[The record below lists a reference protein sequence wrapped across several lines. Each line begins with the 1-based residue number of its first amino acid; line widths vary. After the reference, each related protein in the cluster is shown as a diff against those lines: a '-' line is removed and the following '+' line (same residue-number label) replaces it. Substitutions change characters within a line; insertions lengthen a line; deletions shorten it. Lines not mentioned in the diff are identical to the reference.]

1 MEANEAKGAL
11 SEKAPKRYSSWQ
23 NMGYLLKNIARTD
36 KWYLTFMILMAPVQ
50 IVVIAFEAY
59 IPKAVIG
66 GIGQMATLQAYLW
79 SIFYPVLALLAAKCL
94 SVILDSQL
102 VKGGANQR
110 ALYMSE
116 AYTKSMDMDYQFLA
130 SDQGQAMVDKGLTL
144 LDQGDMT
151 LIVKFGQ
158 RCSGLW
164 AGLGGMIFFAGLVVK
179 IHPWLL
185 VFIIVSGILQYYYG
199 KHVANFKEK
208 MVGETRG
215 LRAKMRYMRF
225 RAGNYEYAKD
235 MRMYKMADW
244 FSDVDKELE
253 DEWSLY
259 RREEK
264 KRDYGGF
271 VLTAFMIFLRDGLT
285 YFYLVAMFLA
295 GSIEVADF
303 VFLLG
308 ITRGISGWLM
318 DIIAEVTAI
327 HKDMAPLNDM
337 REFFEYKDALNRDEG
352 VPVPCRHDIQF
363 KDVWFKYPGSED
375 QAIKGM
381 NFHIKDGEKLAI
393 VGVNGAGKSTIVGL
407 IVGFLHPDKGE
418 ILIGGTN
425 AEKMNIY
432 DRYALFSAV
441 FQDVHVF
448 PDTVGNIVMGNDYE
462 ALDFMQN
469 TGLGAAS
476 DSRMVSAETDARR
489 KRVEEALEKAGL
501 METVK
506 ALPHGIDTYLNK
518 MSRQGAVDLSGGQNQ
533 RLMLA
538 RAIYRDA
545 PITVLDEPTAA
556 LDPIAESEIYESYS
570 QMVRGKTAVFISH
583 RLASTRFCDRILFI
597 EDGQIAEEG
606 SHEELMGLG
615 GKYKEMFDIQ
625 AYYYQDN
632 LGDESGVAASAAGGE
647 TA

>member
-1 MEANEAKGAL
+1 MEENEARGAL
-11 SEKAPKRYSSWQ
+11 AEQAPKRYSSWQ

-36 KWYLTFMILMAPVQ
+36 KWYLTFMILMVPVQ
-50 IVVIAFEAY
+50 IVVIALEAY
-59 IPKAVIG
+59 IPKVVIG

-79 SIFYPVLALLAAKCL
+79 SIFYPVLALLAAKCVF
-94 SVILDSQL
+94 VILYSQL

-110 ALYMSE
+110 ALYMSD

-158 RCSGLW
+158 RCSRLW
-164 AGLGGMIFFAGLVVK
+164 AGLGGIIFFAGLVMK

-199 KHVANFKEK
+199 KYVADFKEK
-208 MVGETRG
+208 TVAETRG

-235 MRMYKMADW
+235 VRMYKMADW

-253 DEWSLY
+253 DEWSSY

-264 KRDYGGF
+264 RRDYGGF
-271 VLTAFMIFLRDGLT
+271 VLTALMIFLRDGLT
-285 YFYLVAMFLA
+285 YFYLAAMFLA
-295 GSIEVADF
+295 GGIDVADF

-363 KDVWFKYPGSED
+363 KDVWFKYPGSDD
-375 QAIKGM
+375 QAIEGM
-381 NFHIKDGEKLAI
+381 NFHIKEGEKLAI

-407 IVGFLHPDKGE
+407 IIGFFHPDKGE

-425 AEKMNIY
+425 AARMNIY

-476 DSRMVSAETDARR
+476 DYKIVSAEADTRR

-501 METVK
+501 AETVK

-570 QMVRGKTAVFISH
+570 QMVRDKTAVFISH

-606 SHEELMGLG
+606 SHEELMRLG

-632 LGDESGVAASAAGGE
+632 LGDENGIVASIEGGE